1 MTIAVYY
8 HPVNELRHPAFYCS
22 VKTDDQSHRIVK
34 ATHTYRYLN
43 QSERQR
49 YEGLYLGD
57 FINYV
62 NIAEYNHY
70 YSKKTRILRLVK
82 VLKSKLLSLLIK
94 LNIAIVI
101 RELRNVFPY
110 LFNALAYLFN
120 QILTWFIIFINQ
132 VKNPMID
139 FINRLITS
147 TQLLCKR
154 NPTGTLLKTSH
165 NNEENL
171 THSQIK
177 KKKHKQKQKNKKKK
191 KN

>member
-82 VLKSKLLSLLIK
+82 VLKSKLLSLLILIYSIPLK
-94 LNIAIVI
+94 VI

-110 LFNALAYLFN
+110 LFN
-120 QILTWFIIFINQ
+120 QILTWFIILINQ
-132 VKNPMID
+132 LNTPMID